1 MRFLPRREDRAE
13 RKAKAFKATENSTG
27 KHKSAMEAIG
37 KAVSA
42 TGNTDS
48 LMDGILGEHER
59 AGARANQKRRTRK
72 SFAGEQPS
80 NVELRDH
87 DPKKPIPVGSGWNNT
102 NESFKYSSMDDI
114 RNKN

>member
-1 MRFLPRREDRAE
+1 MTFLPRREDRAE

-59 AGARANQKRRTRK
+59 AGATAAQKYRTRA
-72 SFAGEQPS
+72 SFAGKQPS
-80 NVELRDH
+80 HVTVKE
-87 DPKKPIPVGSGWNNT
+87 T
-102 NESFKYSSMDDI
+102 Y
-114 RNKN
+114 